1 MPNFGRR
8 LDSSLFMIWP
18 FSAVRLSPGVFLRFG
33 SLKMPN
39 FLPPGHAFRKPTD
52 PSTGAGGNA
61 PLWRGETTQQ
71 EDDWR
76 SVVVKHNRK
85 GRNKRKIFKQNGN
98 CRVEHSK
105 HRESSII
112 SLCARLLRHV
122 FGALFF
128 IFIFHSNG
136 IPLLC
141 EAIPWLSDETSLSLS
156 LSSQSCWGSI
166 PFNLVAYIIIY
177 SFAGWEVGGST
188 KIATFPR
195 CWLAANSWR
204 LLVYFTF
211 RPRNRCTKHGAK
223 FFPEINYAPRSCVDD

>member
-1 MPNFGRR
+1 MCLVLHDFGYTLVGTFIR
-8 LDSSLFMIWP
+8 LVLHLFLLLLTNVYP
-18 FSAVRLSPGVFLRFG
+18 ACREVGNLFFSAIQNNFHAVKKWPSPCLFSPNLFSWCSFFYFHFSFEWHPTALRG
-33 SLKMPN
+33 HSL
-39 FLPPGHAFRKPTD
+39 
-52 PSTGAGGNA
+52 
-61 PLWRGETTQQ
+61 
-71 EDDWR
+71 
-76 SVVVKHNRK
+76 VKR
-85 GRNKRKIFKQNGN
+85 
-98 CRVEHSK
+98 
-105 HRESSII
+105 
-112 SLCARLLRHV
+112 
-122 FGALFF
+122 
-128 IFIFHSNG
+128 
-136 IPLLC
+136 
-141 EAIPWLSDETSLSLS
+141 WDLSLS